1 MASLDHDYH
10 DDHDHDNDNDDDHD
24 DHNDH
29 DQDHDDH
36 DHDHAD
42 DVERMKAPGEPRQS
56 EEVQR
61 ARKTLPETPENQ
73 FDLI

>member
-1 MASLDHDYH
+1 MMT
-10 DDHDHDNDNDDDHD
+10 HD

-29 DQDHDDH
+29 DHDHDDDGH
-36 DHDHAD
+36 DD
-42 DVERMKAPGEPRQS
+42 DDDDENGKRAPGEPRQS